1 MNQGNTT
8 NKLTEFKL
16 CTPLIVSGETELS
29 DVSMKNRMIST
40 NLTKENKSSDEI
52 FFKLKNTKLLEK
64 LGKIILQKRL
74 DKGIIDISITETKEF
89 LHEVKDERQLYNG
102 KCILIGFK
110 SLNEVIKLEEKVS
123 VEFIR
128 FLNKQLSNEYDVV
141 SNFLELLE
149 LVAESGKETKT
160 FYQIRENRHYV
171 RFNLLYKAIADEH
184 FRTNSTL
191 ELLDMKTLK
200 KQLIESKFILNTRIL
215 MRFLKDD
222 FTDDTTPARAE
233 EIQSNNIFSL

>member
-1 MNQGNTT
+1 
-8 NKLTEFKL
+8 
-16 CTPLIVSGETELS
+16 
-29 DVSMKNRMIST
+29 MITT
-40 NLTKENKSSDEI
+40 NLTKENKSNDEV
-52 FFKLKNTKLLEK
+52 FFKLKNSKILEK
-64 LGKIILQKRL
+64 LEKTALQKRL
-74 DKGIIDISITETKEF
+74 TDGIIDISLEEIKEF
-89 LHEVKDERQLYNG
+89 LYEVKDERQLYNG

-110 SLNEVIKLEEKVS
+110 VLNKVIKLEEKVS
-123 VEFIR
+123 VEFIK

-160 FYQIRENRHYV
+160 FYQIKENRHYV

-200 KQLIESKFILNTRIL
+200 KQLIENKFIINTRIL
-215 MRFLKDD
+215 MRFPKEAFPNDGK
-222 FTDDTTPARAE
+222 E
-233 EIQSNNIFSL
+233 S